1 MNEYIA
7 VMDIGTTGV
16 RLLVAKVG
24 TNGKPHIVARD
35 YTVCHGIRK
44 FKIENSAEVTESI
57 RKVLHRIQ
65 EKTEIVVQR
74 SSVSRDAVCVQ
85 LADHVSYGDWVFL
98 VGFTQKEPV
107 EVQQL
112 QLLSGGI
119 FHIETNP
126 FLTLC
131 LIIICVQNFV
141 QIHARFVGSCAGLFF
156 YNKDE

>member
-57 RKVLHRIQ
+57 RKVLSRIQ
-65 EKTEIVVQR
+65 EKTEIVVR
-74 SSVSRDAVCVQ
+74 SAYISISGAHVKYVRNVDSVPIASVYTENGEFGPG
-85 LADHVSYGDWVFL
+85 S
-98 VGFTQKEPV
+98 EPGTVTGNDVAALLDKV
-107 EVQQL
+107 EGAEL
-112 QLLSGGI
+112 YDNEYLLG
-119 FHIETNP
+119 
-126 FLTLC
+126 
-131 LIIICVQNFV
+131 
-141 QIHARFVGSCAGLFF
+141 
-156 YNKDE
+156 